1 MICQQESAL
10 QLLDYQHR
18 AIGGIVDSLRSHDSA
33 LVVSPTG
40 TGKTILFAEA
50 TRIASKRCMVI
61 AHREELLSQAAEK
74 IEGVSGERPEIEQSV
89 LWSNEGPFSKSKV
102 VVASIQTLNAKMRN
116 GRRHERFNPD
126 EFSLVIVDEAH
137 HAVSNSY
144 RRVLNWFRKINPK

>member
-1 MICQQESAL
+1 MICPQESMFKL
-10 QLLDYQHR
+10 RDYQNR
-18 AIGGIVDSLRSHDSA
+18 AIDGIVSSLRSHDTA

-89 LWSNEGPFSKSKV
+89 LWSNEGYFGKSKV
-102 VVASIQTLNAKMRN
+102 VVASIQTLNARTRD

-126 EFSLVIVDEAH
+126 
-137 HAVSNSY
+137 
-144 RRVLNWFRKINPK
+144 